1 MQTPSEKTEIQYHKV
16 LAEYPEKFCN
26 LVIIVLHDN
35 TLLYDLDVPFS
46 LKRVSG
52 VIVKNIN

>member
-46 LKRVSG
+46 LKWVSG
-52 VIVKNIN
+52 I

>member
-1 MQTPSEKTEIQYHKV
+1 MQAPSENEDVQNHKV

-52 VIVKNIN
+52 I